1 MTIRRL
7 TLISACAAALTTA
20 GCGLSDPYSGDRHP
34 TPPAR
39 PAAPPTTAGPQQ
51 ALARF
56 GRLWVNWRSR
66 TLAQNRRDLA
76 ALATGELLPILTD
89 DAKRAAAAES
99 GPGWQSTG
107 TVEGVMMRGGGGA
120 LVVTQETAA
129 RENGDGQSGY
139 VVYLAR
145 VESTSDGWK
154 VAEWQRTS

>member
-1 MTIRRL
+1 M
-7 TLISACAAALTTA
+7 LISTCAAALMTA

-34 TPPAR
+34 ATAAR
-39 PAAPPTTAGPQQ
+39 PAAPPSTAGPQQ
-51 ALARF
+51 ALQRF

-66 TLAQNRRDLA
+66 TLARNRRDLA
-76 ALATGELLPILTD
+76 SLATGDLLPVLTD
-89 DAKRAAAAES
+89 DAKRAAEAKS

-107 TVEGVMMRGGGGA
+107 TVEGVMMRSGGRA

-154 VAEWQRTS
+154 VAEWQPTS